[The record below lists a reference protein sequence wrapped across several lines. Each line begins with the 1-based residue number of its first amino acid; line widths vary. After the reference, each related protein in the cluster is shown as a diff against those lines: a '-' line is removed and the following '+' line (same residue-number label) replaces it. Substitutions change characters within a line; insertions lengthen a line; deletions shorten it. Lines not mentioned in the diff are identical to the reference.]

1 MTQCLIKPV
10 QLRSMVFRHNKAPV
24 GKILLLL
31 ILLISGLVAAGCVG
45 FGMRQGGWSGVMVA
59 NGSLFFGSAGG
70 SLVAMDAESGGQL
83 WPPVTFE
90 TSGSGG
96 FGCAA
101 PTQIALYGTPAVGGD
116 LVYIGSYIGGSN
128 GKVYAFNTDTGALR
142 WVYPREGS
150 PQPIIG
156 GPVVAQGR
164 VYIGSFDGI
173 VYALNAATGDWIW
186 QFETEDEIWS
196 TPAIDGDTLFI
207 GSFDKKLYA
216 LDVTTGEEKW
226 QQPFETQGPIVST
239 PLVYDNTVY
248 VTSFDRH
255 IYALDATNGQLIWQ
269 YPSTDETENGPGK
282 WFWASPVI
290 HDNTIYAAN
299 MDGMVYVL
307 DAGSGN
313 LITAL
318 DLGSSISSSP
328 AVADDKVFIATEE
341 GRVYYI
347 DTNSHQTRE
356 LPVLG
361 GIITAPLT
369 ASDGVVYVHAQ
380 EDEALYALNAETGAI
395 IWNTPIN

>member
-10 QLRSMVFRHNKAPV
+10 QLRGMVFRHNKALI

-31 ILLISGLVAAGCVG
+31 ILLISGLAAAGCVG
-45 FGMRQGGWSGVMVA
+45 FGGQQGGWSGVAIA
-59 NGSLFFGSAGG
+59 NGSLFFGSTEGKLIA
-70 SLVAMDAESGGQL
+70 LDAENGGQL

-101 PTQIALYGTPAVGGD
+101 PATAVALYGTPAVGEE
-116 LVYIGSYIGGSN
+116 LIYIGGFD
-128 GKVYAFNTDTGALR
+128 GKVYAINAETGAKR
-142 WVYPREGS
+142 WVYPREGNLHS
-150 PQPIIG
+150 IVG
-156 GPVVAQGR
+156 GLVASQGR
-164 VYIGSFDGI
+164 LYFGSAGGV
-173 VYALNAATGDWIW
+173 VYALDAATGDWIW

-196 TPAIDGDTLFI
+196 TPAINGDTLFI

-226 QQPFETQGPIVST
+226 QQPFESQGPIVST

-248 VTSFDRH
+248 ITSFDRH
-255 IYALDATNGQLIWQ
+255 IYALDTTNGQLIWQ
-269 YPSTDETENGPGK
+269 YPFADEVENRPGK
-282 WFWASPVI
+282 WFWASLVI

-347 DTNSHQTRE
+347 NTNNHQTRE
-356 LPVLG
+356 LPVLEG
-361 GIITAPLT
+361 GITAPLT
-369 ASDGVVYVHAQ
+369 ASDGVVYVHAFK
-380 EDEALYALNAETGAI
+380 DEVIYAINAETGVI
-395 IWNTPIN
+395 IWNTPIS